1 MKAYRIT
8 KNDVGV
14 GDPLPWNVIDREGK
28 LLLKKG
34 AIVTSTRVHDLLLER
49 GLYQKEALG
58 HVHTKSTKSSEELE
72 LAQGPFNPF
81 EIIENCTFKLGR
93 TLYNLTQNKDCSAN
107 LNLITKS
114 IMLACDKDPDAA
126 LGAVH
131 LLHGHAYTTIHPIHV
146 AALCHALC
154 RVSNLSDEET
164 HRIISA
170 CLVSNIGMLE
180 LQEVLHEQADPLSQ
194 EQKDQIAA
202 HPEES
207 VRILR
212 DTGIKDEA
220 MLELVLQ
227 HHERAHGGGYPKNL
241 KADEINQGAKILAL
255 ADCYSAMVSPR
266 IYRDTVDTSAALKTL
281 FLERGKEYD
290 EQLAIQL
297 IKYMGI
303 FPPGTYVKLA
313 NGEVGIVVRRTA
325 NNMAPQVS
333 SVISIKQLPYSRPI
347 QRDNKRKEFAIKGI
361 VENKKKFSF
370 SLATIWGYETA

>member
-34 AIVTSTRVHDLLLER
+34 AIVTSTRVHELLLER
-49 GLYQKEALG
+49 GLYQKQTLDQAKTATIKPEDQP
-58 HVHTKSTKSSEELE
+58 K
-72 LAQGPFNPF
+72 GPFNPF

-93 TLYNLTQNKDCSAN
+93 TLYNLTQNKDCSEN

-114 IMLACDKDPDAA
+114 IMMACAKDPDAA

-154 RVSNLSDEET
+154 RVTNLSDEET

-180 LQEVLHEQADPLSQ
+180 LQEVLHDQEAPLSQ

-207 VRILR
+207 VKILR
-212 DTGIKDEA
+212 ANGIKDEA
-220 MLELVLQ
+220 MLEIVLQ
-227 HHERAHGGGYPKNL
+227 HHERAHGEGYPNKL
-241 KADEINQGAKILAL
+241 KGEEINIGAKILAL

-313 NGEVGIVVRRTA
+313 NGEIGLVVRRTA

-347 QRDNKRKEFAIKGI
+347 KRDNKRKEFAIKGI

>member
-8 KNDVGV
+8 KNDIDV
-14 GDPLPWNVIDREGK
+14 GDTLPWNVLDIEGK

-34 AIVTSTRVHDLLLER
+34 AVITSSRVHGLLLER
-49 GLYQKEALG
+49 GLYEKPTLERTKTIAEKPEEQK
-58 HVHTKSTKSSEELE
+58 
-72 LAQGPFNPF
+72 GPFNPF

-93 TLYNLTQNKDCSAN
+93 TLYNLTQNKDCSDN

-114 IMLACDKDPDAA
+114 IMMACDKDPDAA

-154 RVSNLSDEET
+154 RVTNLSDEET

-180 LQEVLHEQADPLSQ
+180 LQEILHDQEAPLSQ

-207 VRILR
+207 VRVLR
-212 DTGIKDEA
+212 ETGIKDEA
-220 MLELVLQ
+220 MLEIILQ
-227 HHERAHGGGYPKNL
+227 HHERAHGGGYPNKL
-241 KADEINQGAKILAL
+241 KADEIKLGAKILAL

-266 IYRDTVDTSAALKTL
+266 IYRDTVDTSTALKTL

-290 EQLAIQL
+290 EELAIQL

-313 NGEVGIVVRRTA
+313 NGEIGLVVRRTA

-347 QRDNKRKEFAIKGI
+347 KRDNKRKEFTIKGI

>member
-8 KNDVGV
+8 NNDIEI
-14 GDPLPWNVIDREGK
+14 GDPLPWNAIDKDGK

-34 AIVTSTRVHDLLLER
+34 AIVTSRRVHELLLER
-49 GLYQKEALG
+49 GLYQRQSIDEVTTEHAIEL
-58 HVHTKSTKSSEELE
+58 TK
-72 LAQGPFNPF
+72 GPFNPF

-93 TLYNLTQNKDCSAN
+93 TLYNLTQNIDCSDN

-114 IMLACDKDPDAA
+114 IMYACDKDPDAA

-131 LLHGHAYTTIHPIHV
+131 LLHGHTYSTIHPIHV

-154 RVSNLSDEET
+154 RVTNLTDAET
-164 HRIISA
+164 HRIICA

-180 LQEVLHEQADPLSQ
+180 LQEVLHDQTDPLSQ
-194 EQKDQIAA
+194 EQKQQIAA

-207 VRILR
+207 VKILR
-212 DTGIKDEA
+212 ASGIEDEA
-220 MLELVLQ
+220 ILEVVLQ
-227 HHERAHGGGYPKNL
+227 HHERAHGGGYPKKL
-241 KADEINQGAKILAL
+241 KVDEINRGAKILAL

-281 FLERGKEYD
+281 FHERGKEYD

-303 FPPGTYVKLA
+303 FPPGTYVRLT
-313 NGEVGIVVRRTA
+313 NDEIGLVVRRTK

-333 SVISIKQLPYSRPI
+333 SVISIKQVPYSRPI
-347 QRDNKRKEFAIKGI
+347 KRDSRHKEFAIKEI
-361 VENKKKFSF
+361 VENNQKLNF
-370 SLATIWGYETA
+370 SLATIWGYETT

>member
-1 MKAYRIT
+1 M
-8 KNDVGV
+8 
-14 GDPLPWNVIDREGK
+14 
-28 LLLKKG
+28 
-34 AIVTSTRVHDLLLER
+34 
-49 GLYQKEALG
+49 
-58 HVHTKSTKSSEELE
+58 
-72 LAQGPFNPF
+72 F
-81 EIIENCTFKLGR
+81 
-93 TLYNLTQNKDCSAN
+93 
-107 LNLITKS
+107 
-114 IMLACDKDPDAA
+114 ACDKDPDAA

-131 LLHGHAYTTIHPIHV
+131 LLHGHTYVTIHPIHV

-154 RVSNLSDEET
+154 RVTNLSDEET

-180 LQEVLHEQADPLSQ
+180 LQEVLHDQTDPLSQ

-207 VRILR
+207 VKILR
-212 DTGIKDEA
+212 ANDIDDEA
-220 MLELVLQ
+220 ILTIVLQ
-227 HHERAHGGGYPKNL
+227 HHERAHGGGYPKKL
-241 KADEINQGAKILAL
+241 KADEINNGAKILAL

-290 EQLAIQL
+290 GQLAIQL

-303 FPPGTYVKLA
+303 FPPGTYVRLA
-313 NGEVGIVVRRTA
+313 NEEIGLVVRRTK

-347 QRDNKRKEFAIKGI
+347 HRDSKRKEFAIKGI
-361 VENKKKFSF
+361 VENNKKLSF
-370 SLATIWGYETA
+370 SLATIWGYETT

>member
-8 KNDVGV
+8 KNDVDV
-14 GDPLPWNVIDREGK
+14 GDTLPWNVLDKEGK

-34 AIVTSTRVHDLLLER
+34 AVITSSRVYELLLER
-49 GLYQKEALG
+49 GLYQAPTLEKTGIIAE
-58 HVHTKSTKSSEELE
+58 KPEE
-72 LAQGPFNPF
+72 QPKGPFNPF

-93 TLYNLTQNKDCSAN
+93 TLYNLTQNKDCSDN

-114 IMLACDKDPDAA
+114 LMMACDKDPDAA

-154 RVSNLSDEET
+154 RVTKMSDEET

-180 LQEVLHEQADPLSQ
+180 LQETLHEQTDPLSQ
-194 EQKDQIAA
+194 EQKDQINA

-212 DTGIKDEA
+212 DNGIDDEA
-220 MLELVLQ
+220 LLEIVLQ
-227 HHERAHGGGYPKNL
+227 HHERAHGGGYPGNL
-241 KADEINQGAKILAL
+241 KADKISQGAKILAL

-266 IYRDTVDTSAALKTL
+266 IYRDSVDSSAALKQL

-290 EQLAIQL
+290 EQLAVLL

-303 FPPGTYVKLA
+303 FPPGTYVRLA
-313 NGEVGIVVRRTA
+313 NDEIALVVRRTA

-333 SVISIKQLPYSRPI
+333 SVISIKRLPYSRPI

>member
-1 MKAYRIT
+1 MKAYRVA
-8 KNDVGV
+8 KKDVDVG
-14 GDPLPWNVIDREGK
+14 DTLPWDVLNKEGK

-34 AIVTSTRVHDLLLER
+34 AVITSSRVYELLLER
-49 GLYQKEALG
+49 GLYQVPTLEKTGKIAG
-58 HVHTKSTKSSEELE
+58 KPEE
-72 LAQGPFNPF
+72 QPKGPFNPF

-93 TLYNLTQNKDCSAN
+93 TLYNLTQNKDCRDN

-114 IMLACDKDPDAA
+114 LMMACDKDPDAA

-154 RVSNLSDEET
+154 RVTKLSDEET

-180 LQEVLHEQADPLSQ
+180 LQETLHEQTDPLSQ
-194 EQKDQIAA
+194 EQKDQIDA

-207 VRILR
+207 VRILKENN
-212 DTGIKDEA
+212 IKDEA
-220 MLELVLQ
+220 MLEIILQ
-227 HHERAHGGGYPKNL
+227 HHERAHGGGYPNKL
-241 KADEINQGAKILAL
+241 KADEISQGAKILAL

-266 IYRDTVDTSAALKTL
+266 IYRDTVDSSAALKQL

-290 EQLAIQL
+290 EELAVLL

-313 NGEVGIVVRRTA
+313 NDEIALVVRRTA

-333 SVISIKQLPYSRPI
+333 SVISVKRLPYSRPI
-347 QRDNKRKEFAIKGI
+347 KRDNNRKEFAIKGI

-370 SLATIWGYETA
+370 SLATIWGYETS